1 MACSMPCCTSRPD
14 RGARPAQALAARLRL
29 AVWWFCCLLFLPVVS
44 WAQATPGAQVFRE
57 SSGLY
62 MSARLPLDIPDG
74 LEEVLLRGVPMHF
87 VWQADVRRA
96 RWYWTDQRV
105 ATVYRV
111 VRVAYQPLTRRWRVS
126 VGSGQQNELALAG
139 ALHQNLETFDQA
151 MATVMSVSRW
161 QLVDAEQL
169 PDADGLRVELQFRI
183 DGGLLPRPFLLGN
196 TNQLGW
202 GATYRVTLP
211 VPAAESEKAPS

>member
-1 MACSMPCCTSRPD
+1 M
-14 RGARPAQALAARLRL
+14 RPARALGARLRL
-29 AVWWFCCLLFLPVVS
+29 AVWWFCCLLCLPAAS
-44 WAQATPGAQVFRE
+44 WAQAAHGAQVFRE

-62 MSARLPLDIPDG
+62 MSARLPLDIPGG

-96 RWYWTDQRV
+96 RWYWTDQRIT
-105 ATVYRV
+105 TVYRV

-161 QLVDAEQL
+161 QLVHAEQL
-169 PDADGLRVELQFRI
+169 PNADGLRVELQFRI
-183 DGGLLPRPFLLGN
+183 DGGLLPRPLLLGN
-196 TNQLGW
+196 TSQLGW
-202 GATYRVTLP
+202 GVSYRVTLP